1 MRAAESGYDR
11 LLPPHVFLA
20 MLGQTEGVAEHYLR
34 LQAQPEIGP
43 GKVGQVLAERKL
55 EQLELIR
62 ANLGNATQALLTG
75 A

>member
-1 MRAAESGYDR
+1 
-11 LLPPHVFLA
+11 